1 MAALEKKNLATF
13 FFNTMFLK
21 TGAPPTILTSL
32 FFFDRD
38 NKKRASP
45 DVRFYVIMKKFS

>member
-32 FFFDRD
+32 FFSTGTIKNGRLPTSVF
-38 NKKRASP
+38 
-45 DVRFYVIMKKFS
+45 M